1 MNDRTASLD
10 HADRLLE
17 GEYGLGGRGPR
28 VAALLA
34 RSVLEDWL
42 DEHCASWTKNAYGF
56 PTTRSKLVALG
67 VLRGVALGEQAK
79 RVWHGLSLAV
89 HRHAYELQPSASEVQ
104 RLVGSVRELV
114 RSSD

>member
-1 MNDRTASLD
+1 MNDRTVVLD

-17 GEYGLGGRGPR
+17 GEYGTGGRGPR
-28 VAALLA
+28 IAALLA

-42 DEHCASWTKNAYGF
+42 DEQSASWTNQAYGF

-67 VLRGVALGEQAK
+67 ALRGADLGEQAK

-89 HRHAYELQPSASEVQ
+89 HRHAYELQPSLAEVRQ
-104 RLVGSVRELV
+104 LVHGVRGLQLQ
-114 RSSD
+114 

>member
-1 MNDRTASLD
+1 MNDRAAILD
-10 HADRLLE
+10 RAEGLLE

-28 VAALLA
+28 IAALLA

-42 DEHCASWTKNAYGF
+42 DEQSASWTKQAYGF

-67 VLRGVALGEQAK
+67 VLRSPDLGEQAK

-89 HRHAYELQPSASEVQ
+89 HRHAYELQPSLAEIRQ
-104 RLVGSVRELV
+104 LV
-114 RSSD
+114 RVVRGLQQQ

>member
-1 MNDRTASLD
+1 MNDRAAALD

-28 VAALLA
+28 IAALLA
-34 RSVLEDWL
+34 RSALEDWL
-42 DEHCASWTKNAYGF
+42 DEQSAPWTQQAHGF

-67 VLRGVALGEQAK
+67 ALRGADLGDQAK

-89 HRHAYELQPSASEVQ
+89 HRHAYELQPSLAEI
-104 RLVGSVRELV
+104 RHLVGAVRDLQQQ
-114 RSSD
+114 